1 MINNELQTILN
12 SYQKGDVKGPSKE
25 KAAAEKIKAE
35 QSELEPTFDDILKK
49 NQMSET
55 NGAARSDNDLLI
67 SQHAIKRMTERNI
80 NLDAEEFTKLKSALQ
95 KLRTKGGQDSLVIT
109 NKAAYILD
117 VKNNKVVTA
126 MDKKSLN
133 DNVFTKIDSTLIL

>member
-12 SYQKGDVKGPSKE
+12 SYKSPDVKNKKQAATESSEKTKGPSFE
-25 KAAAEKIKAE
+25 
-35 QSELEPTFDDILKK
+35 DVLKK
-49 NQMSET
+49 SSEQQE
-55 NGAARSDNDLLI
+55 NEGDLLL

-80 NLDAEEFTKLKSALQ
+80 NLDAEEFTKLKTALQ

-117 VKNNKVVTA
+117 VNNNKVVTA

-133 DNVFTKIDSTLIL
+133 ENVFTKIDSTLIL